1 MGLLSQ
7 TLQFARRQKSCILH
21 TILLLLVS
29 MKIVVFNVED
39 SSYTR
44 SMNRNWRYYFNPY
57 GWSDSHNNVQLF
69 TVNDTV
75 RALNGMLSTY
85 GQLSNISMADFSYRH
100 SAGGY
105 CQDTPTIISAETLFW
120 QDSNNLNSYTTDI
133 TSPEDLD
140 FITQNTQTYFA
151 SLDTLKLT
159 MWLCNKHVV
168 LNPYTVSGRPLH
180 SRCYMWEVQI
190 LYRYV
195 NQVYISV
202 EINDQLNG
210 ACKGEETAS
219 MYAHSHSIWLETLSL
234 VFGLAY
240 LSVTVATLLRAWS
253 YYGSIR
259 RAHAQ
264 ARVHYLH
271 FSGDEGS
278 SSNSRSRSN
287 NNSSNNTP
295 AQYEWNEIPFS
306 VKRRFLPVWVMAT
319 LLGVVLAVADA
330 AYRMYFRTEYIPTT
344 ASDKLM
350 LGLSCLLLWGTVL
363 QFLTFDPRVYAVA
376 MTFAVA
382 APRIL
387 PYFVGVVPVYLS
399 FVFLAIAVWGADLGI
414 FSTFPSALKTL
425 FALMMGDQMHDIL
438 SLMKLVSPTLT
449 ALFVL
454 AFIVTTLYLVMNV
467 VISIVEESYFTG
479 KQRKRHLGTLIET
492 RLAHMVDEQ
501 RGPFPETRTGAGAGR
516 EAVGETAQE
525 NTGDALAQLLAQDG
539 SSGSSGIRGGGSHP
553 LRLTPKE
560 AVAEI
565 YLLGR
570 THFEYSKV
578 LDLLAL
584 KYLSGGEGQGEEEGE
599 EEEEEEEEEG

>member
-1 MGLLSQ
+1 
-7 TLQFARRQKSCILH
+7 
-21 TILLLLVS
+21 

-75 RALNGMLSTY
+75 RALNSMLSTY

-120 QDSNNLNSYTTDI
+120 QDSNNLNSYTTEI

-140 FITQNTQTYFA
+140 FITENTQTYFA

-180 SRCYMWEVQI
+180 SRCYMWQVQI

-219 MYAHSHSIWLETLSL
+219 TYAHSHSVWLEALSL

-240 LSVTVATLLRAWS
+240 LLVSGAKVVLAWK
-253 YYGSIR
+253 YYGSIK

-264 ARVHYLH
+264 ARVHFLH
-271 FSGDEGS
+271 FSVGDEGS
-278 SSNSRSRSN
+278 SSTSGS
-287 NNSSNNTP
+287 TP
-295 AQYEWNEIPFS
+295 SQYDWAEIPFS

-344 ASDKLM
+344 ASDKIM

-376 MTFAVA
+376 MTFSVA

-387 PYFVGVVPVYLS
+387 PYIVGVVPVYLS

-454 AFIVTTLYLVMNV
+454 AFIVTTLYLIMNV
-467 VISIVEESYFTG
+467 VISIVEESYFAG

-492 RLAHMVDEQ
+492 RLALMVDEQ
-501 RGPFPETRTGAGAGR
+501 RGPLPDTRAGTGAGA
-516 EAVGETAQE
+516 ETSPQE
-525 NTGDALAQLLAQDG
+525 NTGDALAQLLFQDSSRG
-539 SSGSSGIRGGGSHP
+539 SHHP

-578 LDLLAL
+578 LDLLASR
-584 KYLSGGEGQGEEEGE
+584 YLSCEEEGE
-599 EEEEEEEEEG
+599 GEAQEE